1 MIQVDGANGSS
12 SEDELDDDEDYDN
25 YPVARAVRDDAD
37 DPAEVGM
44 IKKYF
49 ETYFN

>member
-44 IKKYF
+44 IKS
-49 ETYFN
+49 TVDSH